1 MGEHHKLDTDHQVFF
16 YEQEFYVLSNFS
28 AFRLRWMGNDFDTSE
43 AAYHWEK
50 FEDPTIRAR
59 ILHAPSAHAAFKT
72 AEILNPA
79 LVGYGHHWREHIIT
93 EAHYMLRTAVMHE
106 RQRAGRDH
114 SGIFPTH
121 FNERK

>member
-1 MGEHHKLDTDHQVFF
+1 
-16 YEQEFYVLSNFS
+16 
-28 AFRLRWMGNDFDTSE
+28 MGNETPAPIDPSKDFLDDDLLGM
-43 AAYHWEK
+43 AQ
-50 FEDPTIRAR
+50 R
-59 ILHAPSAHAAFKT
+59 IANNAIQT